1 MSTWSPQFFESFKA
15 SCYVCTTCF
24 YVTVC
29 VVCCLNE
36 YFFKKTGLVVCM
48 HVSVSLNTLRY
59 MLFYCIHYFSLF
71 IMVNANFCSA
81 QCWSITFCCIHLN
94 LLVVHCCW
102 IHFYGILQRCIRF
115 CLIYLRLCTLHTFL
129 LSTFLLQTFI
139 IMYKL
144 GLCRI
149 HFCCM

>member
-15 SCYVCTTCF
+15 SCYVCRTCF
-24 YVTVC
+24 NVNVC

-59 MLFYCIHYFSLF
+59 MLFYCIHYFSVF

-81 QCWSITFCCIHLN
+81 QCWSIIFCCKHLN
-94 LLVVHCCW
+94 LLVV
-102 IHFYGILQRCIRF
+102 LQRCIRF
-115 CLIYLRLCTLHTFL
+115 CSIYLRLCTLHTFL

-144 GLCRI
+144 GLCCI